1 MKIQD
6 NILHAKLN
14 FDVIV
19 QKRHSF
25 YVDYLLNLYG
35 CNMQLNTPSV
45 IHHPQG
51 EAKKEINKGIV
62 NKNYYLPDVERI
74 TSNMWYQ

>member
-14 FDVIV
+14 FDVIAK
-19 QKRHSF
+19 KRHSF
-25 YVDYLLNLYG
+25 YVDYLLNLYC

-45 IHHPQG
+45 IHHPEG
-51 EAKKEINKGIV
+51 ETKKDINIGVVK
-62 NKNYYLPDVERI
+62 KNYTLSDTERN
-74 TSNMWYQ
+74 TNNMWYQ